1 MLPVPHIYGN
11 VYHVAMI
18 LSRLRR
24 CLPADF
30 AYFEGVTTCSL
41 GAYILRKWHIGVRK
55 DSFPSNTPLRE
66 SRTTQATSA
75 PFCTNLYTTSSRMKT
90 HILASKNILS
100 LCRTVYL
107 CNLQQIFLY
116 NKNRGQTDKSTNRQR
131 KPFQR
136 TPNCVDFP
144 KRRIA

>member
-1 MLPVPHIYGN
+1 MLPVPHIYGS

-66 SRTTQATSA
+66 SRTTQATPA

-90 HILASKNILS
+90 HILASKNFLS
-100 LCRTVYL
+100 LYRTVYVF
-107 CNLQQIFLY
+107 NLQQIFCTTG
-116 NKNRGQTDKSTNRQR
+116 NRGRQDKSTNRQR
-131 KPFQR
+131 KSFQR
-136 TPNCVDFP
+136 TPNCADFP
-144 KRRIA
+144 KRRVA